1 MMFISMLTA
10 NVFIVNT
17 ISKNGSSEKLHS
29 NTGKSRETMHPET
42 KLWLSD
48 TYSSARCYQSKK
60 CLYVSL
66 HTHTHTHPSLLPPK
80 DNAAHSTSQW

>member
-29 NTGKSRETMHPET
+29 NTGKARETMHPET
-42 KLWLSD
+42 KLELSD
-48 TYSSARCYQSKK
+48 TYSSARCYQTKK
-60 CLYVSL
+60 WLYVSL
-66 HTHTHTHPSLLPPK
+66 PPSL
-80 DNAAHSTSQW
+80 NFEVCSSCFRVSTAGT

>member
-29 NTGKSRETMHPET
+29 NTGKARETMHLET
-42 KLWLSD
+42 KLELSD
-48 TYSSARCYQSKK
+48 TYSSAQCYQTKK
-60 CLYVSL
+60 WLCFSVPLNFEVSSSSSRVSIAD
-66 HTHTHTHPSLLPPK
+66 T
-80 DNAAHSTSQW
+80 

>member
-29 NTGKSRETMHPET
+29 NTGKARETMHPET
-42 KLWLSD
+42 KLELSD
-48 TYSSARCYQSKK
+48 TYSSA
-60 CLYVSL
+60 
-66 HTHTHTHPSLLPPK
+66 
-80 DNAAHSTSQW
+80 